1 MAKLNLDPGGGSSH
15 PRCLTAEKVH
25 MRPVFVAILLA
36 LASASLQSYAYAGN
50 RPLTPAENRFLPWT
64 GEVPACDSPWVQG
77 RIQSRFQESESEFW
91 SSGLQIEGFDRVREI
106 GFRSNGPD
114 YIPRRYCSARGH
126 LTDGKIREVV
136 YWIGE
141 DLGFAGGDFFGLLPL
156 TGSTNLVNNWGV
168 TFCVN
173 GLDRHY
179 AYGRGCDAA
188 RP

>member
-1 MAKLNLDPGGGSSH
+1 
-15 PRCLTAEKVH
+15 

-36 LASASLQSYAYAGN
+36 LVSASPWAPAHAEN
-50 RPLTPAENRFLPWT
+50 RPLTPAEKRYLPWS

-77 RIQSRFQESESEFW
+77 RIQSRFYESEREFW
-91 SSGLQIEGFDRVREI
+91 SSGLEIEGFDRFREI

-114 YIPRRYCSARGH
+114 YIPRRYCTARGH
-126 LTDGKIREVV
+126 LNDGKIREVT

-141 DLGFAGGDFFGLLPL
+141 DLGFAGGDYMGLFSL
-156 TGSTNLVNNWGV
+156 TGRTNLFNNWGV

-173 GLDRHY
+173 GLDRNY
-179 AYGRGCDAA
+179 AYGQGCRAA

>member
-1 MAKLNLDPGGGSSH
+1 
-15 PRCLTAEKVH
+15 

-36 LASASLQSYAYAGN
+36 LASASPWAPAQAEN
-50 RPLTPAENRFLPWT
+50 RPLTRAEKRYLPWS

-77 RIQSRFQESESEFW
+77 RIQSRFYESEREFW
-91 SSGLQIEGFDRVREI
+91 SSGLEIEGFDRFREI

-114 YIPRRYCSARGH
+114 YIPRRYCTARGH
-126 LTDGKIREVV
+126 LNDGKIREVT

-141 DLGFAGGDFFGLLPL
+141 DLGFSGMSFLIGTPL
-156 TGSTNLVNNWGV
+156 DSLGRMFNNWGV

-173 GLDRHY
+173 GLDRNY
-179 AYGRGCDAA
+179 AYGKGCQAA